1 MIRLWV
7 LIGLILASMLT
18 VVALVW
24 MGQLVGAT
32 HSACQ
37 QYPYTSGCR

>member
-18 VVALVW
+18 VAAFFW
-24 MGQLVGAT
+24 MGQLVGASN
-32 HSACQ
+32 SACQ
-37 QYPYTSGCR
+37 LYPCTFGCR

>member
-7 LIGLILASMLT
+7 IFGLIVGGILT

-24 MGQLVGAT
+24 VGQLVGA
-32 HSACQ
+32 SNGACQ

>member
-7 LIGLILASMLT
+7 LIGLFLAGALT
-18 VVALVW
+18 VLAFVW
-24 MGQLVGAT
+24 MGQLVGASN
-32 HSACQ
+32 SACQ

>member
-1 MIRLWV
+1 MIRLWA

-37 QYPYTSGCR
+37 QHPYTSGCR